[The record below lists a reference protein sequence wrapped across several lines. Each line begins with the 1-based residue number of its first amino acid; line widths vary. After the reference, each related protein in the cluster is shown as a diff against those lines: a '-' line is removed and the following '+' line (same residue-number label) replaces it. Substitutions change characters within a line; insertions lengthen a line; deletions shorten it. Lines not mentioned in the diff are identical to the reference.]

1 MVTRPW
7 KSNLKEQISPT
18 TEKIAPLNLKRQNV
32 ITFSSSNRVLKT
44 QWAESV
50 EIRIIISS
58 SFALTTA
65 KEIEALVEARVNS
78 EARTELEIRLREV
91 EEREAMQ
98 VQTLWRTKANVKQSN
113 RLCLENIGS
122 TETLRIFKS
131 IIKLVNVDMRSQ
143 SLKFQNLL
151 GRF

>member
-44 QWAESV
+44 QWVESV
-50 EIRIIISS
+50 EIRIIIFS

-98 VQTLWRTKANVKQSN
+98 VQALWRTKANVKQSN
-113 RLCLENIGS
+113 RLCLEKIGS

>member
-1 MVTRPW
+1 MHIESTPTSPDGN
-7 KSNLKEQISPT
+7 KTLKKQPERTNIPT
-18 TEKIAPLNLKRQNV
+18 TEKIASLNLKRQNV

-98 VQTLWRTKANVKQSN
+98 VQAL
-113 RLCLENIGS
+113 
-122 TETLRIFKS
+122 
-131 IIKLVNVDMRSQ
+131 
-143 SLKFQNLL
+143 
-151 GRF
+151 

>member
-1 MVTRPW
+1 M
-7 KSNLKEQISPT
+7 
-18 TEKIAPLNLKRQNV
+18 
-32 ITFSSSNRVLKT
+32 
-44 QWAESV
+44 
-50 EIRIIISS
+50 
-58 SFALTTA
+58 TTA

-98 VQTLWRTKANVKQSN
+98 VQALWRTKANVKQSN